1 MADPPPQGFGMKRA
15 ALALCLAATAAL
27 AQDVE
32 KVTVYGGNLSGFWQV
47 AGPSW
52 LQMTLFGKITWG
64 PLHGSICRIGHDH
77 EGYDT
82 HCFQQKGNGGT
93 LEVDGSHFHLAW
105 GSMLARMVYDG
116 EVTSAI
122 AFRGHFA
129 AKLMGIAITD
139 SDISEGNKI
148 ALDPAAPDAA
158 GKAGILRAVL
168 NGDAVAHDPKLGE
181 AIAAARADRPGALQQ
196 IIYMGRQGKPA
207 GPTIAAVPDYLAVYA
222 AEYAEGERLCWLHQ
236 DDDGKL
242 AAFQC
247 S

>member
-1 MADPPPQGFGMKRA
+1 MKRI
-15 ALALCLAATAAL
+15 ALALLSTVTPL
-27 AQDVE
+27 SAQEVE
-32 KVTVYGGNLSGFWQV
+32 QVTVYGGSLSGFWHVQ
-47 AGPSW
+47 GPSW
-52 LQMTLFGKITWG
+52 LMISLFGKINWG

-82 HCFQQKGNGGT
+82 HCYLQKGRGGT

-105 GSMLARMVYDG
+105 GTMLARMVYDG
-116 EVTSAI
+116 EATSAT

-139 SDISEGNKI
+139 PDVSEGRKI
-148 ALDPAAPDAA
+148 TLDPAAPDAA
-158 GKAGILRAVL
+158 GKAGLLHSILD
-168 NGDAVAHDPKLGE
+168 GDAVPHDPKLDE
-181 AIAAARADRPGALQQ
+181 EIASARADRPGALEQ
-196 IIYMGRQGKPA
+196 IVFLGRQDKGA
-207 GPTIAAVPDYLAVYA
+207 GPKVPGVPDYLSVYA
-222 AEYAEGERLCWLHQ
+222 LEYADGERICWLHQ